1 MALPCAT
8 RSVSLR
14 VSRSLPFLPSTFELV
29 STVSIDPVKRTFG
42 YLCPS
47 FARSRFILPS
57 TVYTGAAPLFFYDF
71 LHHHEPRYLSML
83 LLLHQ
88 PRCSFSFCHGELAS
102 CCLSLLPPVCL
113 LLLRPLGSSLF
124 STCLR
129 CFTLGNFVYVPP
141 ISSKLSFRG
150 YFLLSLSLSNEFVTF
165 RPFPLFV
172 ANKISP
178 NSSLGGTC
186 T

>member
-1 MALPCAT
+1 M
-8 RSVSLR
+8 
-14 VSRSLPFLPSTFELV
+14 
-29 STVSIDPVKRTFG
+29 
-42 YLCPS
+42 
-47 FARSRFILPS
+47 
-57 TVYTGAAPLFFYDF
+57 
-71 LHHHEPRYLSML
+71 
-83 LLLHQ
+83 
-88 PRCSFSFCHGELAS
+88 
-102 CCLSLLPPVCL
+102 CL

-141 ISSKLSFRG
+141 ISSKLSLRG